1 MPVKLKLSQESQ
13 SGSGQEYPFYKD
25 CITIG
30 RENTCDLHL
39 PDPHTRLV
47 SRHHAQIERKGE
59 GYQLLDLGSRNA
71 TFLND
76 EKLEAHRPYPLKNG
90 DFIKIGEYRLQC
102 FILLTEPAAAPPAT
116 LNPFLPEVQE
126 LNTALM
132 HIGKKFLTTEE
143 SQRHEWLRQALATP
157 LRELADSD
165 LGEVFKQALQFSPE
179 QNNGALATQLA
190 ETAEKLRQA
199 QAALESLQASHQ
211 ALRAENDHL
220 NALQKTVSA
229 SPPAAIPVISA
240 EPMNARAQ
248 RVFEMLLELSVDFIK
263 QPPFFRGEVFKETVS
278 QSSFFSSVEAIKKRL
293 LSPEIS
299 DEDFAKRLADF
310 QMILRA
316 DITHQVAVFNGYRV
330 AVREGTR
337 RLLVNLDAEA
347 IKKEFA
353 TKTLHLGP
361 LRIPWQLFPL
371 IFEWKLLQAY
381 RHESRR
387 LLQEDQS
394 YLEEKIFGAAFKKGY
409 DERMEAGESKR

>member
-59 GYQLLDLGSRNA
+59 GYQLIDLGSRNA

-76 EKLEAHRPYPLKNG
+76 EKLEAHRSYPLKNG
-90 DFIKIGEYRLQC
+90 DVIKIGEYRLQC
-102 FILLTEPAAAPPAT
+102 FILLTEPAAEPQAT
-116 LNPFLPEVQE
+116 PNPFSPEVQE

-132 HIGKKFLTTEE
+132 HIGKKFIATPEN
-143 SQRHEWLRQALATP
+143 QRHEWLRQALATP
-157 LRELADSD
+157 LRELAGSD
-165 LGEVFKQALQFSPE
+165 LGEIFKEALQFSPD
-179 QNNGALATQLA
+179 QNNGVLAAQLA
-190 ETAEKLRQA
+190 DTAEKLRQT
-199 QAALESLQASHQ
+199 QAALENLQASHE
-211 ALRAENDHL
+211 ALLAENERLH
-220 NALQKTVSA
+220 ALQKAASA
-229 SPPAAIPVISA
+229 PPVALPTISV
-240 EPMNARAQ
+240 EPLDVRARRA
-248 RVFEMLLELSVDFIK
+248 FEMLLELAVDFIK

-278 QSSFFSSVEAIKKRL
+278 QSAFFSSIEAIKKRL
-293 LSPEIS
+293 LSPDIS
-299 DEDFAKRLADF
+299 DDDFAKRLADF

-316 DITHQVAVFNGYRV
+316 DITHQVALFNGYRV

-337 RLLVNLDAEA
+337 RMLASLDAGA
-347 IKKEFA
+347 IKKDFA
-353 TKTLHLGP
+353 TKTLNLGP

-381 RHESRR
+381 RNESRR

-409 DERMEAGESKR
+409 DERMEAGT